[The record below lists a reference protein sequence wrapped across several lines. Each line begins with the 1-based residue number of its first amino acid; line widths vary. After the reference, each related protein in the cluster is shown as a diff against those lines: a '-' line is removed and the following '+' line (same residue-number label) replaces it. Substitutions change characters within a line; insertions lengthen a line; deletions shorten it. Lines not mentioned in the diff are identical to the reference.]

1 MAFLNMLVGV
11 SGIMVVFLFGSV
23 GEIITEKSGHL
34 NLGAPGIM
42 CVGATGALLG
52 VKLFAAI
59 SGGPEAVFNGE
70 GIAFFSKVLKI
81 DCALFRSG
89 KGDKQSFY
97 EDVEKINK
105 EKLNEEENFKKFNKL
120 KKYINF

>member
-70 GIAFFSKVLKI
+70 GIAFFGVFFPVL
-81 DCALFRSG
+81 FG
-89 KGDKQSFY
+89 
-97 EDVEKINK
+97 
-105 EKLNEEENFKKFNKL
+105 
-120 KKYINF
+120 